1 VIFDHFRR
9 GVEYRCQL
17 RAGNLGLGLNGG
29 KNTVVQGNVRSIGY
43 FDFVQGLQDD
53 YQYEF
58 DEDSTASLGIKGC
71 KDPVIFFLMTGDHA
85 FLREVAE

>member
-1 VIFDHFRR
+1 MH
-9 GVEYRCQL
+9 
-17 RAGNLGLGLNGG
+17 
-29 KNTVVQGNVRSIGY
+29 VRSIGY